1 MTRRITALAVAA
13 VTLVAGTAACSKS
26 GGSGSSSNKTLIV
39 GVDLP
44 FQGDS
49 ADTSNATLNAMKIYL
64 DSVGGKAGKY
74 KVELKQYDDSTAAA
88 GKWDDAT
95 CNKNANA
102 HVANADEVAVMG
114 TYNSG
119 CAKLE
124 VPKLNQDPN
133 GPMLMVSHAN
143 TNVGLTNK
151 LESGEPEKYY
161 PTGKRNYARVITTD
175 DKQGQAGAQFAAKDL
190 NVKRCVV
197 INDTETYGAGV
208 AKAFADEATKQ
219 GITVLGNTGWDAKQP
234 NYTALF
240 TGIKAQNPDCVYLG
254 GIYDNNGGQLIKD
267 KVAVLGDNTK
277 VKLIGPDGFTG
288 YPAEDKLP
296 EADAMYFT
304 YPGLDQ
310 TQIAAAGGTGAKM
323 LQTYQSKYNGP
334 PPSNYVAYGVL
345 ALQVILA
352 AIAKSDGTRKGVRDA
367 VFEGDGVSVP
377 ASDSV
382 IGKDIKIDTKT
393 GDVATTYI
401 SILNMKQQ
409 KETFLKPYSL
419 G

>member
-95 CNKNANA
+95 CNKNADA

-133 GPMLMVSHAN
+133 GPLLMVSHAN
-143 TNVGLTNK
+143 TNPGLTK
-151 LESGEPEKYY
+151 KWDAGEPEKYY
-161 PTGKRNYARVITTD
+161 PTGQRNYARVITTD
-175 DKQGQAGAQFAAKDL
+175 DFQGTAAARFAAKDL
-190 NVKRCVV
+190 NVKKCAI
-197 INDTETYGAGV
+197 INDNETYGQGV
-208 AKAFADEATKQ
+208 AKAFQDEATKQ
-219 GITVLGNTGWDAKQP
+219 GIQILGNQGWDAKQP

-240 TGIKAQNPDCVYLG
+240 TGIKAQNPDCLYIG

-267 KVAVLGDNTK
+267 KVSVLGDNNA
-277 VKLIGPDGFTG
+277 VKMIAPDGFTG
-288 YPAEDKLP
+288 YPDEDKLP
-296 EADAMYFT
+296 QAQGEYMTFA
-304 YPGLDQ
+304 GQDQ
-310 TQIAAAGGTGAKM
+310 SQIEQAGGAGKALLDSYK
-323 LQTYQSKYNGP
+323 SKYGQA
-334 PPSNYVAYGVL
+334 PPSSYVTYGVL

-352 AIAKSDGTRKGVRDA
+352 AIAKSDGTRKGVTNA
-367 VFEGDGVSVP
+367 VFSGDGISL
-377 ASDSV
+377 SGTDSV
-382 IGKDIKIDTKT
+382 LGKPIKIDSKS
-393 GDVATTYI
+393 GDVNTVDI
-401 SILNMKQQ
+401 SILQMKDQ
-409 KETFLKPYSL
+409 KETFLKPYPVA
-419 G
+419 

>member
-95 CNKNANA
+95 CNKNADA

-277 VKLIGPDGFTG
+277 
-288 YPAEDKLP
+288 
-296 EADAMYFT
+296 
-304 YPGLDQ
+304 
-310 TQIAAAGGTGAKM
+310 
-323 LQTYQSKYNGP
+323 S
-334 PPSNYVAYGVL
+334 S
-345 ALQVILA
+345 
-352 AIAKSDGTRKGVRDA
+352 
-367 VFEGDGVSVP
+367 
-377 ASDSV
+377 
-382 IGKDIKIDTKT
+382 
-393 GDVATTYI
+393 
-401 SILNMKQQ
+401 
-409 KETFLKPYSL
+409 
-419 G
+419 